1 MLVTVGADARIG
13 RRGWFLL
20 MFRSVKPLLSCC
32 QIVAFAVPNRYF
44 CAANCCFCGSRPP
57 FLHFTRSFSFH
68 IFLCFSRSVVLS
80 CCVHPLVA
88 ALKTVSLAYNNI
100 MCASTIRYFNCKQ
113 LLKQA
118 WNFNFSLQKFWW
130 FTKKLYLCIRFR
142 IATVSQAN
150 VRDAER
156 NRKRTEARVLW
167 KDLHKTEVVQEAR
180 TMNNRSW
187 VEEKRTVKFV
197 WL

>member
-1 MLVTVGADARIG
+1 MLVSVGADARID
-13 RRGWFLL
+13 RRGWLLL
-20 MFRSVKPLLSCC
+20 MFCSAKPLLSCC

-44 CAANCCFCGSRPP
+44 CAANRCFCGSRPP

-68 IFLCFSRSVVLS
+68 IFFCFPRSVVLS

-88 ALKTVSLAYNNI
+88 ALKTASFVYNII
-100 MCASTIRYFNCKQ
+100 MCTSTMRCFNCKQ
-113 LLKQA
+113 LLKRV
-118 WNFNFSLQKFWW
+118 WIFNFSLQKFWW

-142 IATVSQAN
+142 TATASQAN

-156 NRKRTEARVLW
+156 NRKRTETRVLW

>member
-1 MLVTVGADARIG
+1 MLVTTDADARID
-13 RRGWFLL
+13 RRGWLLL
-20 MFRSVKPLLSCC
+20 MFRAAKPLLSQC
-32 QIVAFAVPNRYF
+32 QTFTFTTSNR
-44 CAANCCFCGSRPP
+44 CFCGSRPP
-57 FLHFTRSFSFH
+57 FLHFTLSFSCD
-68 IFLCFSRSVVLS
+68 IFLCFPRSVVLS

-88 ALKTVSLAYNNI
+88 ALKTASFAYNNI
-100 MCASTIRYFNCKQ
+100 MCASTMRCFNCKQ
-113 LLKQA
+113 LLKRA
-118 WNFNFSLQKFWW
+118 WNFNFFLQKFWR

-142 IATVSQAN
+142 TATVSQAN

-156 NRKRTEARVLW
+156 NRKRTETRVLW